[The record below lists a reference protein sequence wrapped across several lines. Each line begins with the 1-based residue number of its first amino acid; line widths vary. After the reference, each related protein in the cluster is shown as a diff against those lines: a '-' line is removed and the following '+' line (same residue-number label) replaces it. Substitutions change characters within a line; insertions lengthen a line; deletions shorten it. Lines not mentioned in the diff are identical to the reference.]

1 MNKDWFLDWFN
12 TSYYHLLYQH
22 RDESEACRFI
32 DNLCSHLNIRQG
44 SKILDLACGKGR
56 HAIHL
61 AKKGFQ
67 TTGVDLAE
75 ESITKAKANA
85 VENVRFDIHDMR
97 KPYVLKGFDYVFNL
111 FTSFGY
117 FEDAQENLD
126 VLKAAAANL
135 NSNGIFILDFL
146 NVKKIIPNLVPNETK
161 EISGIQFEIK
171 RKYNGK
177 HIIKDIVVDDAEQK
191 YHFQERVSALD
202 LISIKE
208 MALIAGLEIVNVFGD
223 YDLNEFHESNSDRL
237 ILVMEVK
244 Y

>member
-223 YDLNEFHESNSDRL
+223 YDLNEFNAPNSNRL
-237 ILVMEVK
+237 ILVMKTV
-244 Y
+244 